1 MAELPP
7 RRLYEHREALVSFN
21 NVYVAYFEAT
31 IDKQPDRAYL
41 EQRAQKEAKRRR
53 NPFYWADRA
62 LRAILGIPS
71 YILSQIFGVPVA
83 RIDQSPW
90 GMVIRLIEVAAAILG
105 IYWGG
110 SAADW
115 W

>member
-1 MAELPP
+1 MGRP
-7 RRLYEHREALVSFN
+7 RAPGDPRHP
-21 NVYVAYFEAT
+21 
-31 IDKQPDRAYL
+31 KPD
-41 EQRAQKEAKRRR
+41 
-53 NPFYWADRA
+53 
-62 LRAILGIPS
+62 LRSP
-71 YILSQIFGVPVA
+71 VPQ
-83 RIDQSPW
+83 IDQSPW